1 MDNLMKLCKQSLSVN
16 ESSTIKDEEI
26 KLIIEAA
33 KSDLQR
39 QGINVLKNDALIKE
53 AIVMYFKANFGNT
66 EIKEKELS
74 ASRYNLLCNNL
85 SLSQSYR
92 EVNSNGCTRNLP
104 N

>member
-1 MDNLMKLCKQSLSVN
+1 MDLLTLCKQCLSIN
-16 ESSTIKDEEI
+16 SSSTIKDDEI
-26 KLIIEAA
+26 NLTIEAA
-33 KSDLQR
+33 KNDLIR

-53 AIVMYFKANFGNT
+53 AIVMYVKANFGNV

-74 ASRYNLLCNNL
+74 ANRYNLLCNNL
-85 SLSQSYR
+85 SLSQSYK

>member
-1 MDNLMKLCKQSLSVN
+1 MDNLMKLCKQALSVN

-53 AIVMYFKANFGNT
+53 AIVMYVKANFGNT

-92 EVNSNGCTRNLP
+92 EVKSNGCTRNLP

>member
-1 MDNLMKLCKQSLSVN
+1 MANLMKLCKQSLSVN
-16 ESSTIKDEEI
+16 ESSTIKDDEI
-26 KLIIEAA
+26 QLKIDAA

-39 QGINVLKNDALIKE
+39 QGINVLKNDALITE
-53 AIVMYFKANFGNT
+53 AIIMYVKANFGNT

-74 ASRYNLLCNNL
+74 ARNYALLCTNL
-85 SLSQSYR
+85 SLSQSYK